1 MRLKVLLLSSV
12 IFLIVGEKATG
23 RERALPDELMK
34 AKTLCLDVRGAVRV
48 PIFDEPAKAEKE
60 ASKLEET
67 ASEAIKRWGR
77 FAVAPNCGNADGVL
91 LVRNRHSPD
100 SHTTLGAGPG
110 MAMTNAARPLEFSI
124 VSQRSQQT
132 LYRTFTPDCQSVSS
146 CIKAEVK
153 TLRKKME
160 KQGN

>member
-1 MRLKVLLLSSV
+1 MLFV
-12 IFLIVGEKATG
+12 IVCENANG
-23 RERALPDELMK
+23 REHTLPDELMK

-67 ASEAIKRWGR
+67 ASEAIKKWGR
-77 FAVAPNCGNADGVL
+77 FEVAPNCASADGAL
-91 LVRNRHSPD
+91 LVRNGRSPG
-100 SHTTLGAGPG
+100 SHTTLGDAPG
-110 MAMTNAARPLEFSI
+110 MEMSNAITPLEFSI
-124 VSQRSQQT
+124 VSQSSQQT
-132 LYRTFTPDCQSVSS
+132 LYKTVTPDCQSVKT
-146 CIKAEVK
+146 CIKAEIK